1 MTEQNVSPE
10 DLKAFQEWREAPEPE
25 AKPVKLVDLI
35 GSFSW
40 IYETIKRGDYTAD
53 QLEEECEEIFE
64 AFIQELLTPNWK
76 DLHDAITN
84 IHEGLADMS
93 AGDRG

>member
-1 MTEQNVSPE
+1 
-10 DLKAFQEWREAPEPE
+10 
-25 AKPVKLVDLI
+25 
-35 GSFSW
+35 
-40 IYETIKRGDYTAD
+40 TIKMGDYTAD